1 MKFKF
6 RADSQD
12 VLIFVI
18 FAIFLLYVVALGVI
32 NIPVLI
38 GEGHFVGLNP
48 LPAFSTDNIT
58 VTLVFFLLFLGGIF
72 ASVSSYFFEREEG
85 FGFTTSKK
93 DKGYSRWAKE
103 KEIKKELKL

>member
-38 GEGHFVGLNP
+38 G
-48 LPAFSTDNIT
+48 
-58 VTLVFFLLFLGGIF
+58 
-72 ASVSSYFFEREEG
+72 
-85 FGFTTSKK
+85 
-93 DKGYSRWAKE
+93 
-103 KEIKKELKL
+103 